1 VSTAELESVAEDEP
15 ILTGEF
21 AALLA
26 AVLAFG
32 LAHSAYFLLPKFLA
46 VELHASASEIG
57 GISALTW
64 FANVALVAFVGVWVD
79 RRGRLPF
86 AYIGAALMAA
96 TCLGFLFVHSLGWW
110 LVFLRI
116 VHGFAFTLF
125 FIAASTLA
133 ADVAP
138 ARRLGQALGLFGAMM
153 VSTNALA
160 PAIAEWL
167 SEAAGWP
174 VVFVATSAMAA
185 LSGLL
190 MLAVRERPHSR
201 GALREIPGLSS
212 VFARPGMPVV
222 LGASAL
228 AGVTFGAMFTF
239 HQPYALSLG
248 ISRVSDFLVAY
259 SIAAVI
265 VRGLFGGVADRL
277 GRMRVAR
284 FALVVYGASPIAMVA
299 LGASGFSWIGALLG
313 LAHGLFY
320 PALNAVIVQDAQDDV
335 RGKVMAIYNGA
346 FNVGFSIGSL
356 ALGFVAEAE
365 GYSWVF
371 ILGGAASFGALALL
385 ARPRTHGVHSPRGE
399 VP

>member
-1 VSTAELESVAEDEP
+1 MSTAELESVAEDEP

-138 ARRLGQALGLFGAMM
+138 ARRLGQSLGLFGAMM